1 MIAGLLNKTIEI
13 YSPYSSKNYVGGKQT
28 EFVFKNKTRARK
40 INKSGSRDLEN
51 HEIVYNNTK
60 TFQVRIYVDIDNFDR
75 IKFEG
80 KFYRILDIDTDTENQ
95 MITIETELVN
105 E

>member
-13 YSPYSSKNYVGGKQT
+13 YSPYSHKNYVGEMQT